1 MLERR
6 KAPAS
11 AGAFL
16 SITRILGSAPALA
29 ARKHKGLAA
38 DIRGAINFSPETD
51 EVVDCG
57 DGRYQGSEVDG
68 CDGDPLDRNDEEA
81 ELPLVPLMGQDGGDY
96 GDDLGDRFQLA
107 QVAGLDGEALRGS
120 D

>member
-6 KAPAS
+6 KARAS

-16 SITRILGSAPALA
+16 SITRNLGSAPALA
-29 ARKHKGLAA
+29 ARKHKGFAA
-38 DIRGAINFSPETD
+38 DIRGAVNLPPEAD
-51 EVVDCG
+51 EVVDSG
-57 DGRYQGSEVDG
+57 DGRYQCCEVDG
-68 CDGDPLDRNDEEA
+68 CDGDPLDRNDKEA

-96 GDDLGDRFQLA
+96 GYDLGDRFQLA
-107 QVAGLDGEALRGS
+107 QVAGLDGETLRGS